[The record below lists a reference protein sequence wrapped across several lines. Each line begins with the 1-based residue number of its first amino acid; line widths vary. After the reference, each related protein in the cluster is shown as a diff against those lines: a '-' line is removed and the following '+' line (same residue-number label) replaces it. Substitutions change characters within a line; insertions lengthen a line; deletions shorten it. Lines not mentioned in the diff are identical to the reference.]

1 MFAADYLVTTLR
13 WQDLVDI
20 ILNSYILFRLYVL
33 FQGTQVIRVVIG
45 VGFLW
50 ILQGLSRQLG
60 LIVTSWVLQG
70 IIALAALIIIIV
82 FRNEIRR
89 VIQAKNLRVLL
100 WGWPQNGDITPTG
113 VIVESVYELA
123 RRRIGAL
130 IVLPD
135 KDDLSD
141 LVQGGVAWGGR
152 LTKQMLISIFW
163 PGNPVHDGAAL
174 VRNGRIEKVGAILP
188 LSNKDDLP
196 QRYGTRHRAAL
207 GLSENC
213 DALVIVVSEER
224 GEVTVAKDGQLHE
237 IPDNLALTR
246 HIRYHSKPVPGIDRA
261 GRKHSLRLAAAALVC
276 LLFVTGIWFRFARG
290 LETLTTV
297 EVPIEYMNRD
307 QNVEILD
314 TSVNQVVLH
323 LTGSRALIKSLEPE
337 QLKVMLDLGKAVVGT
352 NTFSI
357 TADNIVLPPGIRL
370 TRIEPVKVKVAI
382 DRIVSKTLPIQV
394 DWAGKLPRGLVIEQI
409 EVRPGKTVLVGP
421 SRILASITTV
431 YTEKINLENIHS
443 SGKLTA
449 DLVISPASVKV
460 ASGSVDKVTIEYR
473 VKSRQN

>member
-1 MFAADYLVTTLR
+1 MLATDYLVATLR

-33 FQGTQVIRVVIG
+33 FRGTQVIRVVIG

-50 ILQGLSRQLG
+50 ILQGISRQLG

-100 WGWPQNGDITPTG
+100 WGWPQHGDLTPAG
-113 VIVESVYELA
+113 VIVEGVYELA

-130 IVLPD
+130 IVLPGQ
-135 KDDLSD
+135 DDLTD
-141 LVQGGVAWGGR
+141 LVQGGVTWAGR

-174 VRNGRIEKVGAILP
+174 VHNGLIERVGTILP
-188 LSNKDDLP
+188 LSSRDDLP

-207 GLSENC
+207 GLSESS
-213 DALVIVVSEER
+213 DALVVVVSEER
-224 GEVTVAKDGQLHE
+224 GEVAVAKDGQLYE
-237 IPDNLALTR
+237 IPDNLALNK
-246 HIRYHSKPVPGIDRA
+246 HIRYHCQPVAGFDRA
-261 GRKHSLRLAAAALVC
+261 GRRNSVRLAAAALVC

-307 QNVEILD
+307 QQVEILD
-314 TSVNQVVLH
+314 TSVNRAVLH
-323 LTGSRALIKSLEPE
+323 LTGSRALIKTLEAG
-337 QLKVMLDLGKAVVGT
+337 QVKVLLDLSKAVVGT

-357 TADNIVLPPGIRL
+357 TADNVVLPPGIRL
-370 TRIEPVKVKVAI
+370 TRIEPAKVKVTV
-382 DRIVSKTLPIQV
+382 DRIVVKSLPIQV
-394 DWAGKLPRGLVIEQI
+394 DWVGRLPQGLVMEKVTLDPQSTL
-409 EVRPGKTVLVGP
+409 VVGP
-421 SRILASITTV
+421 SRVLASLTTV
-431 YTEKINLENIHS
+431 YTEKLNLANIRS
-443 SGKLTA
+443 SGRITA
-449 DLVISPASVKV
+449 GLVISPATVKL
-460 ASGSVDKVTIEYR
+460 APDRDSKVTVEYW
-473 VKSRQN
+473 VKARQD